1 MSKKEEISFEQG
13 LKRLEEIV
21 DRLSSAEV
29 SLKESFKLYEE
40 GTELVQYCS
49 KLLGEFEGKVKKLS
63 GDGETGF
70 VTEPFE
76 ENDKE

>member
-1 MSKKEEISFEQG
+1 MSKKEDRSFEQG

-21 DRLSSAEV
+21 DRLSSTEV

-40 GTELVQYCS
+40 GTELVRYCS

-63 GDGETGF
+63 GDSKTGF
-70 VTEPFE
+70 AAEPFE